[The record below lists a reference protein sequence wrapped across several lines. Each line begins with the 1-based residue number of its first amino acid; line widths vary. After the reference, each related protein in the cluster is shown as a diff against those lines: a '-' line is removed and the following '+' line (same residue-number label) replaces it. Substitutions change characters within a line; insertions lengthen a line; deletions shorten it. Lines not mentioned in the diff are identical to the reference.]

1 LVRLNPVIKLSVGQ
15 TFLTIHPQR
24 NLIVSMPDLA
34 AELIEDVLESV
45 GEQIDK
51 KLGKRNWT
59 KPLYWVSIVIV
70 LGVPIVY
77 YFW

>member
-1 LVRLNPVIKLSVGQ
+1 MQ
-15 TFLTIHPQR
+15 TFLTAHQQGGTV
-24 NLIVSMPDLA
+24 VSMPVDIVP

-51 KLGKRNWT
+51 KMKGKNWV
-59 KPLYWVSIVIV
+59 KPLYWASIIV
-70 LGVPIVY
+70 VLSIPVVY